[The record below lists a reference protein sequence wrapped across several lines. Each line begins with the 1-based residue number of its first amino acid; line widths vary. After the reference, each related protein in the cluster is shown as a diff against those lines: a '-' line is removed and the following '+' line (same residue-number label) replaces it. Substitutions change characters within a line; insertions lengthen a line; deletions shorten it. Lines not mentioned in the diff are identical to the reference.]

1 MYKKIILTILLSLII
16 PNVYAS
22 VLGDCADETD
32 DNGDYKNSS
41 CVDDTRTATSYDPAE
56 DEEDQCIDACNAQ
69 AGSITNFMN
78 ANHANGGKWVCTA
91 TASSSNGVVT
101 DPHGNKRLLCS
112 CTIKCNKGIVKKAVL
127 IDPIPF

>member
-1 MYKKIILTILLSLII
+1 MYKKIILTIILSLVI

-22 VLGDCADETD
+22 VLGDCADSG
-32 DNGDYKNSS
+32 NKICS
-41 CVDDTRTATSYDPAE
+41 DDTRTATAYDPTKS
-56 DEEDQCIDACNAQ
+56 EEDQCVDACNAQ

-101 DPHGNKRLLCS
+101 DPHGNDRLLCS
-112 CTIKCNKGIVKKAVL
+112 CSITCVRGIVKTQVL